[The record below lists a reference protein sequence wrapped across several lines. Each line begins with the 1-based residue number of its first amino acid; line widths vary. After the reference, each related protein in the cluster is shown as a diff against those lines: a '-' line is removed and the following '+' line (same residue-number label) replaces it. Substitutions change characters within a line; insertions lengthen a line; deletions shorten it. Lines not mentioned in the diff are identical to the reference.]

1 MNGKYAIEVSGLIK
15 SYEGRAVPAVNNIS
29 FQVAKGEIF
38 GLLGPNG
45 AGKTTTIS
53 ILCGLKKQSSG
64 TVRISGLEH
73 QSSGERIK
81 KITGVVPQDIAL
93 FPTLTAYENLR
104 YFGNM
109 FGIRGQLLRDKIMQ
123 LLEEFGLSQV
133 AHKQI
138 GTYSGGMKRR
148 INLIAGILHDP
159 DLIFLDEPT
168 VGVDV
173 QSRNMI
179 IEFLSKLNQKGTT
192 LLYTSHLMEEAQTL
206 CTSISI
212 MDHGLIIATGSPEEL
227 IRSYGCQNLEDVFLK
242 LTGRSVR
249 D

>member
-1 MNGKYAIEVSGLIK
+1 MNSKYAIEVRDLIK
-15 SYEGRAVPAVNNIS
+15 TYDGNAVPAVNNIS
-29 FQVAKGEIF
+29 FTVAKGSIF

-53 ILCGLKKQSSG
+53 ILCGLKKQTSG
-64 TVRISGLEH
+64 TATIFGLDH
-73 QSSGERIK
+73 QQSKEPIK
-81 KITGVVPQDIAL
+81 KITGIVPQDIAL
-93 FPTLTAYENLR
+93 FPTLSAFENLR

-109 FGIRGQLLRDKIMQ
+109 FGMKGAPLRDKIMQ
-123 LLEEFGLSQV
+123 LLEAFGLDQV
-133 AHKQI
+133 AHKQT

-159 DLIFLDEPT
+159 ELLILDEPT

-173 QSRNMI
+173 QSRTMI
-179 IEFLSKLNQKGTT
+179 LEFLKKLNQQGTT
-192 LLYTSHLMEEAQTL
+192 LLYTSHLLEEAESL
-206 CTSISI
+206 CTSICI
-212 MDHGLIIATGSPEEL
+212 MDHGMILASGSPDEL
-227 IRSYGCQNLEDVFLK
+227 IRKYESRKLEDVFLK